1 MNVRYAKPT
10 FSVDRFDKDGDDW
23 ETGVYLH
30 FGIAS
35 VKVADTPEEFGN
47 FVAHL
52 KFMESEIVSGT
63 IGEVPTKPS
72 NKIS

>member
-1 MNVRYAKPT
+1 MSARYAKPT
-10 FSVDRFDKDGDDW
+10 FSVDRFDKDGDAW
-23 ETGVYLH
+23 EMGVYLH
-30 FGIAS
+30 FGFAS

-63 IGEVPTKPS
+63 IGEVSTEVSK
-72 NKIS
+72 